1 MRGEL
6 IVHMKRHKIIPV
18 FIFFVVVL
26 AAAGGIWFRCKDT
39 GPAGKRV
46 SDQKTFPQFHSE
58 TDQDKD
64 GIDDQT
70 DILKGALDYVA
81 TKPKYKSQYYN
92 GGYPDDGYGVCTD
105 VVAFAMKAAGYDLMR
120 LVAKD
125 VEQHTDAYDIDQPDP
140 NIDYRRV
147 KNLQVYFG
155 RHAQSLATDVS
166 DVEEWQGGDI
176 VIFRKHIGIVSDK
189 RNKNG
194 VPYVIH
200 HYSPWQRSYEQDI
213 LERRSDIVGHYRWN
227 FGNESGEK
235 AKQNKTTQNSR

>member
-1 MRGEL
+1 MRGEV
-6 IVHMKRHKIIPV
+6 IVHMKKHKIIPV

-147 KNLQVYFG
+147 KNLQVYLAGMHRAWQPMYRMWRNG
-155 RHAQSLATDVS
+155 RAATSLYS
-166 DVEEWQGGDI
+166 ENISES
-176 VIFRKHIGIVSDK
+176 FRTREI
-189 RNKNG
+189 
-194 VPYVIH
+194 
-200 HYSPWQRSYEQDI
+200 
-213 LERRSDIVGHYRWN
+213 
-227 FGNESGEK
+227 
-235 AKQNKTTQNSR
+235 KTGCRM

>member
-1 MRGEL
+1 MRGEV
-6 IVHMKRHKIIPV
+6 IVHMKKHKIIPV

-58 TDQDKD
+58 TDQDK
-64 GIDDQT
+64 
-70 DILKGALDYVA
+70 
-81 TKPKYKSQYYN
+81 
-92 GGYPDDGYGVCTD
+92 DGYGVCTD

-147 KNLQVYFG
+147 KNLQVYFS

>member
-1 MRGEL
+1 MRGEV
-6 IVHMKRHKIIPV
+6 IVHMKKHKIIPV
-18 FIFFVVVL
+18 FIFLVVVL
-26 AAAGGIWFRCKDT
+26 AAAGGIWFLHKNT
-39 GPAGKRV
+39 GPVGKRV
-46 SDQKTFPQFHSE
+46 ADKKTFRQFHSE

-81 TKPKYKSQYYN
+81 TKPKYKSKYYN
-92 GGYPDDGYGVCTD
+92 SGYPDDGYGVCTD
-105 VVAFAMKAAGYDLMR
+105 VVAFAMKAAGYDLMQ

-125 VEQHTDAYDIDQPDP
+125 VEKHPDAYEIDQPDP

-147 KNLQVYFG
+147 KNLRVYFD
-155 RHAQSLATDVS
+155 RHAQSLTTDVS

-176 VIFRKHIGIVSDK
+176 VIFRKHIGIVSDR

-200 HYSPWQRSYEQDI
+200 HYSPRQRTYEQDI
-213 LERRSDIVGHYRWN
+213 LERCSDIVGHYRWIT
-227 FGNESGEK
+227 GDQSGQK
-235 AKQNKTTQNSR
+235 SKQSDTPQK

>member
-1 MRGEL
+1 MRGEV
-6 IVHMKRHKIIPV
+6 IVHMKKHKIIPV

-81 TKPKYKSQYYN
+81 TKPKYQSQYYN

-105 VVAFAMKAAGYDLMR
+105 VVAFAMKAAG
-120 LVAKD
+120 
-125 VEQHTDAYDIDQPDP
+125 
-140 NIDYRRV
+140 
-147 KNLQVYFG
+147 
-155 RHAQSLATDVS
+155 
-166 DVEEWQGGDI
+166 
-176 VIFRKHIGIVSDK
+176 
-189 RNKNG
+189 
-194 VPYVIH
+194 
-200 HYSPWQRSYEQDI
+200 
-213 LERRSDIVGHYRWN
+213 
-227 FGNESGEK
+227 
-235 AKQNKTTQNSR
+235 